1 MLMDTTMI
9 TLSRLCIVICAQ
21 QAIIAFLVKTTH
33 NLVLRVTT
41 QIEEQPH
48 VLDAVLVIIVQS
60 KEQLML
66 PCLLRSA
73 PPEPS
78 AQLQSIL

>member
-1 MLMDTTMI
+1 MI

-21 QAIIAFLVKTTH
+21 QAIIAFLAKTTH

-48 VLDAVLVIIVQS
+48 VLAAVLVIIVQS
-60 KEQLML
+60 KELLML
-66 PCLLRSA
+66 PCLPRSA

-78 AQLQSIL
+78 AQLQSIV